1 MRYLLLVS
9 YDGTEFSGWQRQ
21 PNARTVQETVEEAA
35 DKIFGR
41 KTPVTASG
49 RTDAGVHALGQVI
62 QLDTEGSTIPAER
75 LAACFGQVLPLDV
88 KVLKSVS
95 APADFDCTRSAKK
108 KTYRYRAYYAETEHP
123 LLRRYAARLER
134 LPDLEKMK
142 AAAKLLLGE
151 HDFAAFR
158 SAGFTSKTSVREIY
172 GIEITR
178 TNVPFATVFEIA
190 VTGNGFLYNMVRI
203 LCGELFAV
211 GCGKEEGITRAF
223 ESGDRACLAKTMP
236 PQGLILEKVDYG
248 VPLFGTEEL

>member
-9 YDGTEFSGWQRQ
+9 YDGTGFSGWQRQ

-35 DKIFGR
+35 EKIFGR

-49 RTDAGVHALGQVI
+49 RTDAGVHALGQVV
-62 QLDTEGSTIPAER
+62 QLDAEGCSIPAER
-75 LAACFGQVLPLDV
+75 LAACFCQVLPLDV
-88 KVLKSVS
+88 KVLKSAS
-95 APADFDCTRSAKK
+95 APADFDCTRGAKK

-123 LLRRYAARLER
+123 LLGRYAARLER
-134 LPDLEKMK
+134 MPDLEKMK
-142 AAAKLLLGE
+142 AAAGLLLGE

-172 GIEITR
+172 DIEITR
-178 TNVPFATVFEIA
+178 TCVPFATVFEIA

-211 GCGKEEGITRAF
+211 GCGKQAGITRAF

-236 PQGLILEKVDYG
+236 PQGLVLEKVDYG